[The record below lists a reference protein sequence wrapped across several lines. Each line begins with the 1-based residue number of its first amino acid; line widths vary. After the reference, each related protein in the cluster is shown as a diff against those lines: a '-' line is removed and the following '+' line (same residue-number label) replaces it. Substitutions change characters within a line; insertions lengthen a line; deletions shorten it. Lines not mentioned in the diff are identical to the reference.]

1 MFFMSPIEK
10 KISGLTEEQKQI
22 CLIRMDKYDTGIS
35 FAINTADGAVIID
48 LKKYETD
55 CSLYG
60 IHGNV
65 WT

>member
-1 MFFMSPIEK
+1 
-10 KISGLTEEQKQI
+10 
-22 CLIRMDKYDTGIS
+22 MDKYDTGIS
-35 FAINTADGAVIID
+35 FTVNTADGGAIID